1 MISFVIPAHN
11 EAALIGRT
19 LSTIHES
26 TRHLS
31 EPSEVIVVDDAST
44 DGTGE
49 IARGHGAQVVPVHF
63 RRIAATRN
71 AGGRAAVGELL
82 FFVDADTVVTAPAV
96 CAALRALRGGAVGG
110 GAAVRFDGPVPLYA
124 AILERAVLPVL
135 LPLLKMAPGCF
146 LFCTRRAYLAAG
158 GFDEALTWSE
168 EVAFGNRLKRQG
180 RFVILREFVITS
192 GRKVRAHSAL
202 GLMRVGVRLALGQ
215 RSGLDYWYGPRAGV
229 ASDAE
234 PGAAADRGRM

>member
-11 EAALIGRT
+11 EVELIGRT
-19 LSTIHES
+19 LSAIRES
-26 TRHLS
+26 AREVA
-31 EPSEVIVVDDAST
+31 EPYEVIVADDAST

-49 IARGHGAQVVPVHF
+49 LAGGQGARVVPVSF
-63 RRIAATRN
+63 RRIAAARN
-71 AGGRAAVGELL
+71 AGGRAAAGDLL
-82 FFVDADTVVTAPAV
+82 FFVDADTAVTAPAV
-96 CAALRALRGGAVGG
+96 RAAVRALRRGAVGG

-158 GFDEALTWSE
+158 GFDETLAWSE

-180 RFVILREFVITS
+180 RFVILREAVVTS
-192 GRKVRAHSAL
+192 GRKVRAHSPL
-202 GLMRVGVRLALGQ
+202 SLLRVGVRLALGR
-215 RSGLDYWYGPRAGV
+215 RSGLEYWYGPRRGNEP
-229 ASDAE
+229 DAE
-234 PGAAADRGRM
+234 PAAAADGGA